1 MKPKKLL
8 RYVII
13 LVVILIILAI
23 VGKKVGWFGKEE
35 VIQVAVE
42 KAEIRKIVET
52 ITANG
57 KIQPETEVK
66 ISPEV
71 SGEIVELNVVEG
83 EYVEQGKLLVRIK
96 PDLYI
101 SSKDR
106 VVASLNSSKARL
118 AMAEAQFINSELSYN
133 RNKSL
138 WEQKA
143 ISEAEYE
150 TALANYQTAKA
161 ELEAAKY
168 SVKSAEASLNEAQE
182 NLIKTSIYAP
192 MPGTVSSLVVEKGE
206 RVVGTAMMTGTEMM
220 RVSDLTRMEVKVEV
234 NENDIVRVNMYD
246 TANIEVDAF
255 LGEKFKGVVTEIAN
269 AANTTGLATDQVTN
283 FDVKVFLLQSSYKH
297 LFDQGYKNPFLPGMS
312 ATVDIET
319 DIKYNVLSIP
329 IQAVTTRADSIYEE
343 LADSLVINP
352 DQDDDDND
360 VRETIFL
367 VGEDG
372 TAVMR
377 EVKTGIQDN
386 NYIEILEGIEAGE
399 EVITAPYS
407 AINKKLKQGSPVE
420 AVDKDEL
427 FKPKNNKGRS

>member
-8 RYVII
+8 RYI
-13 LVVILIILAI
+13 IILAVLLVI
-23 VGKKVGWFGKEE
+23 LAVVGKKVGWFGKEE
-35 VIQVAVE
+35 FIQVAVE
-42 KAEIRKIVET
+42 KAETRKIVET

-71 SGEIVELNVVEG
+71 SGEIVELHVVEG
-83 EYVEQGKLLVRIK
+83 EFVEQGKLLVRIK

-106 VVASLNSSKARL
+106 AAAALNSSKARL
-118 AMAEAQFINSELSYN
+118 AQAEAQFINSELSYN

-138 WEQKA
+138 WEQRT
-143 ISEAEYE
+143 ISESEYE
-150 TALANYQTAKA
+150 TAQANYQTSKA

-192 MPGTVSSLVVEKGE
+192 MSGTISALMVEKGE

-255 LGEKFKGVVTEIAN
+255 LGETFKGVVTEIAN
-269 AANTTGLATDQVTN
+269 AANTSGLATDQVTN
-283 FDVKVFLLQSSYKH
+283 FNVKVFLLQSSYEH
-297 LFDQGYKNPFLPGMS
+297 LFEQGYKNPFLPGMS

-319 DIKYNVLSIP
+319 DIKYDVLAIP
-329 IQAVTTRADSIYEE
+329 IQAVTTRADSIYQE
-343 LADSLVINP
+343 LADSLDKKP
-352 DQDDDDND
+352 DEDKDERD
-360 VRETIFL
+360 VRETVFL
-367 VGEDG
+367 VSEDG
-372 TAVMR
+372 TVVMR

-386 NYIEILEGIEAGE
+386 NYIQILEGVEVGE

-407 AINKKLKQGSPVE
+407 AINKKLDQGSPVE
-420 AVDKDEL
+420 VVDKDEL
-427 FKPKNNKGRS
+427 FKPKKKKDRS

>member
-13 LVVILIILAI
+13 LAVVLIVLAV

-35 VIQVAVE
+35 VVQVAVE
-42 KAEIRKIVET
+42 KAESRKIVET

-71 SGEIVELNVVEG
+71 SGEIVELHVVEG
-83 EYVEQGKLLVRIK
+83 EFVEQGKLLVRIK
-96 PDLYI
+96 PDLYM

-106 VVASLNSSKARL
+106 AVAAVNSSKARL
-118 AMAEAQFINSELSYN
+118 AQAEAQFINSELSFN

-143 ISEAEYE
+143 ISQAEYE
-150 TALANYQTAKA
+150 TSLANYQTSKA

-168 SVKSAEASLNEAQE
+168 TVKSAEASLNEAQE

-192 MPGTVSSLVVEKGE
+192 MPGTVSSLIVEKGE

-246 TANIEVDAF
+246 TAIIEVDAF
-255 LGEKFKGVVTEIAN
+255 LGEDFKGVVTEMAN
-269 AANTTGLATDQVTN
+269 AANTSGLATDQVTN
-283 FDVKVFLLQSSYKH
+283 FDVKVFLLQPSYMH
-297 LFDQGYKNPFLPGMS
+297 LFEQGYKNPFLPGMS

-343 LADSLVINP
+343 MADSLDIKT
-352 DQDDDDND
+352 DESKDEKD

-372 TAVMR
+372 KVVMR

-386 NYIEILEGIEAGE
+386 NYIQILEGVEEGE

-407 AINKKLKQGSPVE
+407 AINKKLQHESPVE
-420 AVDKDEL
+420 VVEKNEL
-427 FKPKNNKGRS
+427 FKPKKKKGRS

>member
-13 LVVILIILAI
+13 LAVVLIILAV

-35 VIQVAVE
+35 VVQVAVE
-42 KAEIRKIVET
+42 KAETRKIVET

-71 SGEIVELNVVEG
+71 SGEIVELHVVEG
-83 EYVEQGKLLVRIK
+83 EFVDQGKLLVRIK
-96 PDLYI
+96 PDLYM

-106 VVASLNSSKARL
+106 AVAAVNSSKARF
-118 AMAEAQFINSELSYN
+118 AQAKALFINSELSYN
-133 RNKSL
+133 RNKTL
-138 WEQKA
+138 WEQRA
-143 ISEAEYE
+143 ISESEYE
-150 TALANYQTAKA
+150 TSFANYQTSQA

-192 MPGTVSSLVVEKGE
+192 MPGTVSALIVEKGE

-220 RVSDLTRMEVKVEV
+220 RVSDMTRMEVKVEV
-234 NENDIVRVNMYD
+234 NENDIVRVNMHD
-246 TANIEVDAF
+246 TAIIEVDAF
-255 LGEKFKGVVTEIAN
+255 LGESFKGIVTEMAN
-269 AANTTGLATDQVTN
+269 AANTSGLATDQVTN
-283 FDVKVFLLQSSYKH
+283 FDVKVFLLQSSYEH
-297 LFDQGYKNPFLPGMS
+297 LFELGYKNPFLPGMS

-319 DIKYNVLSIP
+319 DIKYDVLSIP

-343 LADSLVINP
+343 LADSL
-352 DQDDDDND
+352 DAKTDESKDDRD

-372 TAVMR
+372 KVVMR

-386 NYIEILEGIEAGE
+386 NYIQILEGIEVGE

-407 AINKKLKQGSPVE
+407 AINKKLQHESPVE
-420 AVDKDEL
+420 VVNKKEL
-427 FKPKNNKGRS
+427 FKPKKKKGRS